1 MKTKHGEVIE
11 LVWPEGNDEGELLIR
26 GHFNDAEARKIF
38 LSGSDELGAFACVSL
53 GDEVDPPFD
62 EDVVTDR
69 CEALIGQ
76 ARIERLYARWS
87 QEAGCDDM
95 TTVLRPYRLPGR
107 GLFAVTRAKLFPR
120 TPCHMSFWPWAG
132 TYECTKCGRRFRGP
146 TDPHNLTGPADCE
159 RLVGDEQV
167 REYTEVYEELEPATN
182 RQGETA

>member
-11 LVWPEGNDEGELLIR
+11 LVWPEGNDRGELLIR
-26 GHFNDAEARKIF
+26 GHFDDAEARKIF
-38 LSGSDELGAFACVSL
+38 LSGSDELGNFAYTSL
-53 GDEVDPPFD
+53 DDELEPPFD
-62 EDVVTDR
+62 EDAVTDR
-69 CEALIGQ
+69 CEALIGR

-95 TTVLRPYRLPGR
+95 TTVLRPYRSPGR
-107 GLFAVTRAKLFPR
+107 GRFAVTLAKLFPDP
-120 TPCHMSFWPWAG
+120 PCHMGLNPRTGIYRCHTCS
-132 TYECTKCGRRFRGP
+132 RRFRGP
-146 TDPHNLTGPADCE
+146 TDPHNLTGPADCG